1 MYFSWVKILRPKPL
15 NFLSLSFC
23 QLVEFSDYS
32 TQSAV
37 STSSVIELF
46 LTQGY
51 EDWVRHRGDRAIN
64 RKLVTQVDT
73 ESVNQIHVFEFCFSN
88 KIVSS
93 YGISISQTKVDK
105 QDSNTGT
112 NFSQKK
118 FKLVTYF

>member
-51 EDWVRHRGDRAIN
+51 EDWVRHRGDGAIN
-64 RKLVTQVDT
+64 RKLVTKVDT
-73 ESVNQIHVFEFCFSN
+73 ESVNQIHVFESCFSN
-88 KIVSS
+88 KILPS
-93 YGISISQTKVDK
+93 YGIQFLKRKWTSRIQIPILI
-105 QDSNTGT
+105 
-112 NFSQKK
+112 
-118 FKLVTYF
+118 LVRKSSGW

>member
-1 MYFSWVKILRPKPL
+1 MK
-15 NFLSLSFC
+15 
-23 QLVEFSDYS
+23 
-32 TQSAV
+32 
-37 STSSVIELF
+37 
-46 LTQGY
+46 QGY
-51 EDWVRHRGDRAIN
+51 EDWVRHRGDGAIN

-73 ESVNQIHVFEFCFSN
+73 ESVNQIHVFESCFTN
-88 KIVSS
+88 EILPS

>member
-1 MYFSWVKILRPKPL
+1 MVLI
-15 NFLSLSFC
+15 FC
-23 QLVEFSDYS
+23 QLVKFSEYS
-32 TQSAV
+32 AQSVV

-51 EDWVRHRGDRAIN
+51 EDWVRHRGDGAIN

-73 ESVNQIHVFEFCFSN
+73 ESVNQIHVFESCFSN
-88 KIVSS
+88 KILPS

>member
-1 MYFSWVKILRPKPL
+1 MTMYFSWVKILRPKPL

-64 RKLVTQVDT
+64 RKSVTQVDT
-73 ESVNQIHVFEFCFSN
+73 ESVNQIHVFESCFSN
-88 KIVSS
+88 KILPS
-93 YGISISQTKVDK
+93 YGIQFLKRKWTSRIQILILI
-105 QDSNTGT
+105 
-112 NFSQKK
+112 
-118 FKLVTYF
+118 LVRKSSSW